1 MLVVLMWI
9 ALFLDVLEC
18 FCPMDPRVG
27 PTIQISTPSSSSLST
42 SSTTQEHHTTVELD
56 SYINVTVKL
65 PLFFHDSSNKN
76 TDDNSD
82 PSSSSSSSSSLHSI
96 YIRPLLSDEEVGMAC
111 RLAEDYAEE
120 NGRWDQPDSERHE
133 SYSTCD
139 FPVDECTE
147 LETFLESSDFEQRLF
162 QQFSDLYNIDV
173 NDLSYNDLFVAYYQ
187 GKKENQQQNG
197 DNDNEDDADY
207 TNSNIMDR
215 LELHRDGS
223 LLSFSLL
230 LNPPNEFE
238 GGGTFYDA
246 LRDVKPTFEDG
257 GILHPGGAIRPNRAG
272 DAVLHCGKILHG
284 ADVVTSGRRIVLV
297 GFVDVSK
304 RCIRPG
310 ALGNSCK
317 EWGRMDVAKFRLKRQ
332 EKKNHRGWVLNNS
345 RWLQDVT
352 NNAVVRGFVPAS
364 SGVIRRADPELCRRR
379 RLEMEDL
386 LLRNIILPSD
396 ERGPKDDEYHQ
407 FSWDNEGAISILD
420 NELEEQD
427 RI

>member
-9 ALFLDVLEC
+9 ALFLDVLES
-18 FCPMDPRVG
+18 FCPMIPRVG
-27 PTIQISTPSSSSLST
+27 PPIKISSSSSLSTT

-56 SYINVTVKL
+56 SYTNVTVKL
-65 PLFFHDSSNKN
+65 PFFFHNN
-76 TDDNSD
+76 TDDDVDSD
-82 PSSSSSSSSSLHSI
+82 PSSSSSSSSSSLHDI
-96 YIRPLLSDEEVGMAC
+96 YIRPLLSDEEVNMAC
-111 RLAEDYAEE
+111 KLAEDYAEE

-147 LETFLESSDFEQRLF
+147 LETFLESSDFERRLF
-162 QQFSDLYNIDV
+162 QQFSDLYNVDV

-187 GKKENQQQNG
+187 GKEQH
-197 DNDNEDDADY
+197 DNDDDDNEDGDDIDVDF

-284 ADVVTSGRRIVLV
+284 ADVVKSGRRIVLV
-297 GFVDVSK
+297 GFVDVLK

-310 ALGNSCK
+310 VLGNSCK
-317 EWGRMDVAKFRLKRQ
+317 EWGRIDVAKFRLKRQ

-345 RWLQDVT
+345 RWLKDVT

-364 SGVIRRADPELCRRR
+364 SGVIRRADPERCRRR
-379 RLEMEDL
+379 RLEIEDL
-386 LLRNIILPSD
+386 LLRNIILPVD

-407 FSWDNEGAISILD
+407 FSWDNEGEISILD
-420 NELEEQD
+420 NELEGED